1 MTFETH
7 FTRYADFLD
16 FLTVANETF
25 RASLQPH
32 VRGLYHPKDWA
43 RHHCTV
49 QLDIGRR
56 CGKTRYIQERADRS
70 SLVVVPNRAMAS
82 ALHPGRKYP
91 TVAAGD
97 LRRWMRDRPKPARVF
112 IDEPRYVFER
122 LPAESLYEL
131 LADASIDQT
140 FVLLGA

>member
-7 FTRYADFLD
+7 FTRYADLLD
-16 FLTVANETF
+16 SLIAANETL
-25 RASLQPH
+25 RAALPPDL
-32 VRGLYHPKDWA
+32 RGLYSAKDWA

-56 CGKTRYIQERADRS
+56 CGKTQYIQERADRS
-70 SLVVVPNRAMAS
+70 SLVVVPSRAMGS

-97 LRRWMRDRPKPARVF
+97 LRRWMRDRPKPMRVF

-131 LADASIDQT
+131 LADASSDQT